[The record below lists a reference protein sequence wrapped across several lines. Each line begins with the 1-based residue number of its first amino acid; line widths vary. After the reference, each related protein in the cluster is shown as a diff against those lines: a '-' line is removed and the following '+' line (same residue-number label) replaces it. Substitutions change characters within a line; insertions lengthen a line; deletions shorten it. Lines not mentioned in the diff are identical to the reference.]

1 MKIINKE
8 VPVTIVSGFLGSGK
22 TTLLNRILN
31 GKHGLKIAVMVNDF
45 GEINID
51 SQLIVS
57 AEQNVMSLAN
67 GCICCTV
74 ESDLIE
80 QLDVLLNLREG
91 RPDYILIETSGV
103 SDPGRVVHTLR
114 YPRFR
119 EKLRIDSVICMLD
132 AEQFSSL
139 PAEVEQLAMR
149 QLEVADIVVINK
161 ADLSSEEKINDIK
174 ANWLFP
180 SARVYETSFAEIP
193 FDLLIGVDEFSE
205 KDGYQS
211 VNHGKLFSSFKW
223 ETNKPLSLK
232 KLRVCLSN
240 LPSNVYRVKGIVSL
254 DAVPDQY
261 CTVHMV
267 GTRISIEKLSG
278 LKPSGDASRLIIIG
292 FGFAEIDDIKEDLSE
307 CVVCI

>member
-1 MKIINKE
+1 MRAISKE
-8 VPVTIVSGFLGSGK
+8 IPVTIVSGFLGSGK

-31 GKHGLKIAVMVNDF
+31 EEHGLKIAVMVNDF

-57 AEQNVMSLAN
+57 AEQNIISLAN

-74 ESDLIE
+74 ETDLIE

-132 AEQFSSL
+132 AEQFTSL
-139 PAEVEQLAMR
+139 PAEVEKLAMG

-161 ADLSSEEKINDIK
+161 TDLATEEQIK
-174 ANWLFP
+174 ELKKNWLFP
-180 SARVYETSFAEIP
+180 NTRVYETSFAEIP
-193 FDLLIGVDEFSE
+193 FSLLMGVYEFSA
-205 KDGYQS
+205 KDDYQPI
-211 VNHGKLFSSFKW
+211 NHSKLFSSFKW
-223 ETNKPLSLK
+223 ESNKPLSLK
-232 KLRVCLSN
+232 KLRECLSK
-240 LPSNVYRVKGIVSL
+240 LPNNVYRVKGIVKL
-254 DAVPDQY
+254 DAAPDQY

-267 GTRISIEKLSG
+267 GARIAIEKSPR
-278 LKPSGDASRLIIIG
+278 LKPSDDNSQLVMIGLAST
-292 FGFAEIDDIKEDLSE
+292 EINPIKENLSQ
-307 CVVCI
+307 CVI